1 MMTTASLTAL
11 RNAQRLKCE
20 LIRRS
25 FQAYGLP
32 WREGKLYNEGGF
44 YFENGTP
51 DHMWITIKSLA
62 LIDLNR
68 FIKVWSKPVQ
78 FSIITL
84 SLFIDDG
91 QCSSDSS

>member
-1 MMTTASLTAL
+1 MMTTASVTAL

-32 WREGKLYNEGGF
+32 WREGKLYNEGRL
-44 YFENGTP
+44 YFESGTP
-51 DHMWITIKSLA
+51 DHMWISLKSLA

-68 FIKVWSKPVQ
+68 FIKVCFITVQ
-78 FSIITL
+78 FKHYIT
-84 SLFIDDG
+84 FDVHR
-91 QCSSDSS
+91 

>member
-1 MMTTASLTAL
+1 MMTTASVTAL

-32 WREGKLYNEGGF
+32 WREGKLYNEGRL
-44 YFENGTP
+44 YFESGTP
-51 DHMWITIKSLA
+51 DHMWISLKSLA

-68 FIKVWSKPVQ
+68 FIKVCFNTVQ
-78 FSIITL
+78 FKHYIT
-84 SLFIDDG
+84 FDVHR
-91 QCSSDSS
+91 